1 MEIILSKQCESLTGT
16 LGRGFGYYIK
26 AHRSTTGKQR
36 FFSQRSKHTVPRDGH
51 LRFIITCANLAQIKL
66 YVTDIKVEQQE
77 LIEALREA
85 GVDDH
90 RALLSHHWDN
100 IPSSFNASDILN
112 LKIDFNL

>member
-1 MEIILSKQCESLTGT
+1 MELILSKHCEDISGS
-16 LGRGFGYYIK
+16 LGRQFGYHIS
-26 AHRSTTGKQR
+26 HRKNG
-36 FFSQRSKHTVPRDGH
+36 FFVIRNAKSKVPPDGH
-51 LRFIITCANLAQIKL
+51 WKMICACADLANMRL
-66 YVTDIKVEQQE
+66 HVADIKVEQQE

-112 LKIDFNL
+112 LKNDFRL